1 MKYHVCWENV
11 TDSSSFIFLSLG
23 IKFQILLNENML
35 MICKTEIRNLRNRI
49 MLMICTIEISTL
61 RIISILPFRKLQ
73 IFISFRFVSQ
83 ITVSREIRG
92 SEIQFHTGIQLFLC
106 PRFTIR
112 QQNILL
118 HFAFTV

>member
-1 MKYHVCWENV
+1 MESVAACFWMKYHVCWENV

-49 MLMICTIEISTL
+49 MLIICTIEISTL

-73 IFISFRFVSQ
+73 IFISFRFVSFRKLQ
-83 ITVSREIRG
+83 LAAKSEDQKFNSTQAFSFFSVRDSR
-92 SEIQFHTGIQLFLC
+92 
-106 PRFTIR
+106 
-112 QQNILL
+112 
-118 HFAFTV
+118 